1 MALTTPTTLTRAD
14 RVPSRPGRAGVLVAV
29 IAVIAYAVL
38 AAAAL
43 AGSGGWFVAA
53 AVVVAAAEVGLA
65 VAAPLLP
72 WALAR
77 VGLGLPWRWSV
88 QGLLLVVLVARAD
101 LATGSLVWTV
111 AAAVGVGLVA
121 GALAGVAEVV
131 ALLRKSPVLSWNLPL
146 GDLDVPDQPGWL
158 LRWRDACLAPAQLVL
173 VVGTGV
179 AVAAESSGGRTA
191 SAAGALLLTALV
203 AALGLRAVLVA
214 RRAGIR
220 RRVPAAVQEAV
231 TAYAPDV
238 VLYYGGTAE
247 AVYQVEMWLR
257 TLEAGNHRPLVLMR
271 DREAWR
277 RLGRTTLPVVCIP
290 AATTLVSFDL
300 GTVRGALFVANGMTN
315 MHLLRMGGMRTAF
328 IGHGDSDKAS
338 SSNPFVRIYDEVWVA
353 GPAGARRYA
362 DAGLGAVLGRIREV
376 GRPQA
381 DAGARP
387 SAGDRPLTVVYAPT
401 WEGWGDESHHSS
413 LVHDGTALVSTLLAT
428 PGVRVVYRP
437 HPLTGTRDAAVRRAH
452 RDVISLLR
460 AAGAPREVPQA
471 AHPSTGDEVSLMV
484 AAARSAPV
492 AAAGD
497 DAPTPFW
504 GAYSPATHRIAEG
517 DWPGLE
523 SVLAEADVLVADVSG
538 VVSDWLAQ
546 DRPLAL
552 ANPAGLSAEEFGT
565 RYPSSRGGL
574 VLGSG
579 GAGLGEFLAAL
590 RAGQDPTA
598 VRRSVARSELLGST
612 PDGGAERFAAALD
625 ALVGETPG
633 PGAAG
638 WAGA

>member
-1 MALTTPTTLTRAD
+1 
-14 RVPSRPGRAGVLVAV
+14 
-29 IAVIAYAVL
+29 
-38 AAAAL
+38 
-43 AGSGGWFVAA
+43 
-53 AVVVAAAEVGLA
+53 
-65 VAAPLLP
+65 
-72 WALAR
+72 
-77 VGLGLPWRWSV
+77 
-88 QGLLLVVLVARAD
+88 
-101 LATGSLVWTV
+101 
-111 AAAVGVGLVA
+111 
-121 GALAGVAEVV
+121 
-131 ALLRKSPVLSWNLPL
+131 
-146 GDLDVPDQPGWL
+146 
-158 LRWRDACLAPAQLVL
+158 
-173 VVGTGV
+173 
-179 AVAAESSGGRTA
+179 
-191 SAAGALLLTALV
+191 
-203 AALGLRAVLVA
+203 
-214 RRAGIR
+214 
-220 RRVPAAVQEAV
+220 
-231 TAYAPDV
+231 
-238 VLYYGGTAE
+238 
-247 AVYQVEMWLR
+247 
-257 TLEAGNHRPLVLMR
+257 
-271 DREAWR
+271 
-277 RLGRTTLPVVCIP
+277 
-290 AATTLVSFDL
+290 
-300 GTVRGALFVANGMTN
+300 
-315 MHLLRMGGMRTAF
+315 
-328 IGHGDSDKAS
+328 
-338 SSNPFVRIYDEVWVA
+338 
-353 GPAGARRYA
+353 
-362 DAGLGAVLGRIREV
+362 
-376 GRPQA
+376 
-381 DAGARP
+381 
-387 SAGDRPLTVVYAPT
+387 VVYAPT

>member
-1 MALTTPTTLTRAD
+1 MAPTTPTTLTRTD
-14 RVPSRPGRAGVLVAV
+14 RVPSPPGAGGVLVVA
-29 IAVIAYAVL
+29 IAVLAYAVL
-38 AAAAL
+38 AGAAF
-43 AGSGGWFVAA
+43 AGSGGWFVVA
-53 AVVVAAAEVGLA
+53 AVFVAAAEVGLA
-65 VAAPLLP
+65 VAAPFLP

-77 VGLGLPWRWSV
+77 EGLGLPWRWAV
-88 QGLLLVVLVARAD
+88 QAVLLVVLAARAE
-101 LATGSLVWTV
+101 LTTGALVWTV
-111 AAAVGVGLVA
+111 AAAVGAGLAA

-131 ALLRKSPVLSWNLPL
+131 ALLRKSPVLSWNLSL
-146 GDLDVPDQPGWL
+146 GELRVPAPPGWL
-158 LRWRDACLAPAQLVL
+158 LRWRDACLVPVQLVL
-173 VVGTGV
+173 LAGTG
-179 AVAAESSGGRTA
+179 AAAASGDAGTQI
-191 SAAGALLLTALV
+191 AAALVTLLLTALV
-203 AALGLRAVLVA
+203 GALALRATQTA
-214 RRAGIR
+214 RRAGLR
-220 RRVPAAVQEAV
+220 QRVPEAVQEAV
-231 TAYAPDV
+231 TGYAPDV
-238 VLYYGGTAE
+238 VLYYGGTAD

-257 TLEAGNHRPLVLMR
+257 TLETGGHRPLVLMR
-271 DREAWR
+271 DRDAWR
-277 RLGRTTLPVVCIP
+277 RLGPTTLPVVCIP

-300 GTVRGALFVANGMTN
+300 GTVRGALFVANGMSN

-338 SSNPFVRIYDEVWVA
+338 SSNPFVRVYDEVWVA

-381 DAGARP
+381 GADARP
-387 SAGDRPLTVVYAPT
+387 PAADRPLTVVYAPT

-413 LVHDGTALVSTLLAT
+413 LAHDGPALVRTLLAT

-437 HPLTGTRDAAVRRAH
+437 HPLTGTRDGALRRAH
-452 RDVISLLR
+452 RDVIGLLR
-460 AAGAPREVPQA
+460 AAGAPQEVAPA

-484 AAARSAPV
+484 AVAGSGSGKAVVDNRSGFWAAHS
-492 AAAGD
+492 
-497 DAPTPFW
+497 PT
-504 GAYSPATHRIAEG
+504 THRIAEG

-552 ANPAGLSAEEFGT
+552 ANPAGLSAEEFAS

-579 GAGLGEFLAAL
+579 GAGLVELIAAV

-598 VRRSVARSELLGST
+598 VGRSLARAELLGT
-612 PDGGAERFAAALD
+612 TQDGGAERFAAALD
-625 ALVGETPG
+625 GLVGKSSG

-638 WAGA
+638 